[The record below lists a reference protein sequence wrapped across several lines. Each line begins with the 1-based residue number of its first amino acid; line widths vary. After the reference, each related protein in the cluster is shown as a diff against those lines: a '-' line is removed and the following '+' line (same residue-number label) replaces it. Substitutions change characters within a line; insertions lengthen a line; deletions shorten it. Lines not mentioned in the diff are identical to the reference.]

1 MRCFFLWHAWC
12 NFILEASARFFNTS
26 DGSSRLLLFFCSITT
41 AAWFNFFCFSSG
53 INNEFDISGL
63 SNYDH
68 DEVYSCVALYVHAL
82 RLSLAYSSGSLW
94 RIALSHNCGECVMSL
109 SSLCGVRRKL
119 ESGWEGSR
127 WKFPVSFWRI
137 NINMCSV
144 CWAILESRN
153 IFFSNLRTMST
164 HASAIIRYVQ
174 LWWLYDDTTL
184 EYTIDDT
191 FCLPSSLPPL
201 TYFFP
206 PWACN

>member
-1 MRCFFLWHAWC
+1 MVKCQVSCGVSFCDTLGATSFSKQAQDSSTHQTV
-12 NFILEASARFFNTS
+12 ARDFY
-26 DGSSRLLLFFCSITT
+26 FFCSITT
-41 AAWFNFFCFSSG
+41 ALLLGSIFFVFPQVLIMSL
-53 INNEFDISGL
+53 ISGL

-68 DEVYSCVALYVHAL
+68 DEVYSCVALYVHAF

-144 CWAILESRN
+144 CCGDFGIEEYFFQQSSHHVYPCKRNHTIRSIVMVVRRHNSRIYN
-153 IFFSNLRTMST
+153 
-164 HASAIIRYVQ
+164 
-174 LWWLYDDTTL
+174 WWL
-184 EYTIDDT
+184 
-191 FCLPSSLPPL
+191 FVCLRHFLP
-201 TYFFP
+201 
-206 PWACN
+206 